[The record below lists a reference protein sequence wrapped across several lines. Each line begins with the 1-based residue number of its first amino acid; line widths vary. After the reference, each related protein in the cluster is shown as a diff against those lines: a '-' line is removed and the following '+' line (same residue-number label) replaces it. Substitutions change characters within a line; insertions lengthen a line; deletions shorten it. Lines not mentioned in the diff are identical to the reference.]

1 MPYSLENVDMSKYAI
16 EKIRIFLQGS
26 YHIGDP
32 WSMGGKL
39 IILFDWSVS
48 FAMPMNV
55 LMMSALAPFGS
66 GSF

>member
-1 MPYSLENVDMSKYAI
+1 MSYSLENVDMSKYAI
-16 EKIRIFLQGS
+16 EKISIFLQGS

-32 WSMGGKL
+32 WLMGGKF
-39 IILFDWSVS
+39 IILLDWSVS
-48 FAMPMNV
+48 FARPMNV